1 MVRFKALKHSTSSIK
16 FTLSNVKFQEE
27 ELIKKVTPLM
37 LKDASTKKARVLK
50 LGCNFGEVK
59 TDEFVE
65 PATARPS
72 NRGRKRQ
79 LQLKNKRKTQ
89 GTGKYFNSQMTF
101 YVKSDLSK
109 FEAFHDPL
117 KKQGLELY
125 KLDKKQKNSEG
136 EWKILSY
143 IYKVKVFRNG
153 KAQIPGL
160 RTEFEK
166 EAKQV
171 LKPILNFF
179 SKFFDIKVKATGFNK
194 FIQNY
199 KSCIVEDVQ
208 YEMDKLLKH
217 FMSLEQG
224 AYPKKIRR
232 LKASAHSKLL
242 IYFNTSEKL
251 PNGNPKLTNLTI
263 YRKGSINVDG
273 AVSRESAEVIL
284 KYFKKILNKNPDL
297 LYDPNASSSE
307 EESTTESETSSEES
321 SESSSNSSW
330 DD

>member
-1 MVRFKALKHSTSSIK
+1 
-16 FTLSNVKFQEE
+16 
-27 ELIKKVTPLM
+27 
-37 LKDASTKKARVLK
+37 
-50 LGCNFGEVK
+50 
-59 TDEFVE
+59 
-65 PATARPS
+65 
-72 NRGRKRQ
+72 
-79 LQLKNKRKTQ
+79 LQLKNKRKIQ

-101 YVKSDLSK
+101 YVKSDISK
-109 FEAFHDPL
+109 FDAYHDPT

-125 KLDKKQKNSEG
+125 KLDKKQKNPEG

-160 RTEFEK
+160 RTEFDK

-171 LKPILNFF
+171 LKPIINFF
-179 SKFFDIKVKATGFNK
+179 AKFFDKRVKATGFNK

-217 FMSLEQG
+217 FMALEQG
-224 AYPKKIRR
+224 AYPKDIRR

-251 PNGNPKLTNLTI
+251 PDGSPKLTNLTI

-273 AVSRESAEVIL
+273 AISRESAEKIL
-284 KYFKKILNKNPDL
+284 KYFKKILNKNPNL
-297 LYDPNASSSE
+297 LYDPNISSSE
-307 EESTTESETSSEES
+307 DYSSESDTSSEES
-321 SESSSNSSW
+321 TESSSNSSW
-330 DD
+330 DE